1 LGRILGIS
9 ASRRV
14 WGNSEI
20 AVRRVLL
27 SAMEDGAQVDFVR
40 LGDLRIE
47 PCRGCFRCLSREGAC
62 AIGDDV
68 AGLVDRA
75 EAADALVLAAPVYF
89 GMPPAV
95 LVGLMDRLLVV
106 TAGDEAAGRPR
117 GAVAITL
124 MGNPDWR
131 GVAQPFVNLAA
142 SLLGFDLIESVSVVA
157 EGPGEVL
164 MDDETVARLE
174 ALGRWLASGAPG
186 RRRGLAS
193 GPAKEMAL
201 PANPSAASSV
211 QSGPRQPDSPE
222 GVGFQLKGCRRR
234 GPQDFGEEAR
244 RGALCPVCESDFF
257 RVEGNQIVCPVCGA
271 RGDLTVHTAG
281 GEFVKIGGDERWG
294 TAWLRR
300 HVASWIKPS
309 VERYKFKREQALR
322 NIRELKRLYSIK
334 EGEAPKP

>member
-1 LGRILGIS
+1 MGRILGIS

-164 MDDETVARLE
+164 MDEETVARLE

-186 RRRGLAS
+186 RRRG
-193 GPAKEMAL
+193 
-201 PANPSAASSV
+201 
-211 QSGPRQPDSPE
+211 
-222 GVGFQLKGCRRR
+222 
-234 GPQDFGEEAR
+234 PQDLREEAR
-244 RGALCPVCESDFF
+244 RGALCPVCESDF
-257 RVEGNQIVCPVCGA
+257 
-271 RGDLTVHTAG
+271 
-281 GEFVKIGGDERWG
+281 
-294 TAWLRR
+294 
-300 HVASWIKPS
+300 
-309 VERYKFKREQALR
+309 
-322 NIRELKRLYSIK
+322 
-334 EGEAPKP
+334 